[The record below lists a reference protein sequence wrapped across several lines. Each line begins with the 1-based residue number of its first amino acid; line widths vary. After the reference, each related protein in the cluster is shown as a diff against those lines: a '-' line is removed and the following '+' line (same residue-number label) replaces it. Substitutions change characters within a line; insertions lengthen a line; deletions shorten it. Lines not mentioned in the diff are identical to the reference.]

1 MKKIGKVTLTGIGI
15 IVYMYLLVQF
25 SMWVYQLGFTGN
37 AKTLVLFSLGFI
49 VGYSMIAV
57 FLLVG
62 FWVYN
67 EYNRYKTLKY
77 LREREERRKRLN
89 SKLKRG
95 ILNG

>member
-15 IVYMYLLVQF
+15 IVYMYLVVKF

-57 FLLVG
+57 FSLVG
-62 FWVYN
+62 LWLYN
-67 EYNRYKTLKY
+67 EYDRYKTRKY
-77 LREREERRKRLN
+77 LKEMEERRDKLN
-89 SKLKRG
+89 KQTG
-95 ILNG
+95 V